1 MVSKEP
7 KWNALCMFHFLVT
20 RTYQTIFLG
29 RATHSANKLLNKWI
43 LQIIQNLQGTLRTTN
58 IKPVDTLIPWSNQ
71 KIEHNFS
78 HQKVPCL
85 SLLHVSWAEKWRH
98 SYSST
103 TCGRPPAI
111 ANSNLNWFRLL
122 TTKSKA
128 WKHVRS
134 RAGLDV
140 YFTFLQQRED
150 WMRWRFFP
158 WNINWGLVS
167 THILSSLCHREAA
180 WIGQHAE
187 KHIFWPFPS
196 QHTCNFMF
204 PHGGFSGFGCT
215 WQLQPQTAVFDT
227 EIKC

>member
-1 MVSKEP
+1 
-7 KWNALCMFHFLVT
+7 
-20 RTYQTIFLG
+20 
-29 RATHSANKLLNKWI
+29 
-43 LQIIQNLQGTLRTTN
+43 
-58 IKPVDTLIPWSNQ
+58 
-71 KIEHNFS
+71 
-78 HQKVPCL
+78 
-85 SLLHVSWAEKWRH
+85 
-98 SYSST
+98 
-103 TCGRPPAI
+103 
-111 ANSNLNWFRLL
+111 
-122 TTKSKA
+122 
-128 WKHVRS
+128 
-134 RAGLDV
+134 V